1 MNNRYRQAGK
11 FWKENMIDE
20 KITKERHR
28 INQEYLDRLENDI
41 SRYWSNA
48 NNWLLDLVLFIFKTF
63 DNVLKQIPEDEQS
76 SPLYKVISELH
87 QRSVNHAKTT
97 CLLLKGDPIDTAVF
111 QWRSLY
117 EAEVR
122 TTFFLIKRFHSLKE
136 AQAIAERLL
145 RYSEL
150 MRKKKILEDKLIQKT
165 EEEKKEKDNVY
176 RQLGRMGNFKAD
188 YNWYGH
194 ASFEALCKFCISK
207 QQNSISDPTGN
218 IQGSFAS
225 HVSFER
231 RLYHITNSVGHLNPM
246 GENYSHS
253 QVRAL
258 LIISTAKK
266 LANISRNCLLS
277 LCGINT
283 EADNAGYWHIL
294 DKYIAKIEQEVICA
308 TKKIEADIENS
319 TSPPSNILFP

>member
-1 MNNRYRQAGK
+1 MDHRQTLSGHDG
-11 FWKENMIDE
+11 F
-20 KITKERHR
+20 KIKSLTPISRSYNFTELFG
-28 INQEYLDRLENDI
+28 LDRL
-41 SRYWSNA
+41 
-48 NNWLLDLVLFIFKTF
+48 LDLILFVFKTF
-63 DNVLKQIPEDEQS
+63 DDALKQIPEDEQS

-87 QRSVNHAKTT
+87 QRAVNHAKTT

-122 TTFFLIKRFHSLKE
+122 TTFFFIKRSHSLKE
-136 AQAIAERLL
+136 AQKIAERLL

-150 MRKKKILEDKLIQKT
+150 MRKKKVLKDKFIQKT

-176 RQLGRMGNFKAD
+176 RQLSELGNLKAD

-194 ASFEALCKFCISK
+194 ESFEALCKFCISN

-218 IQGSFAS
+218 IQGNFAS
-225 HVSFER
+225 HISLER
-231 RLYHITNSVGHLNPM
+231 RLYHITNSIGHLNPM

-258 LIISTAKK
+258 LIISTAIK
-266 LANISRNCLLS
+266 LANISKNCLLS
-277 LCGINT
+277 LSGINT
-283 EADNAGYWHIL
+283 EANYAGYWYIL
-294 DKYIAKIEQEVICA
+294 DKYIAKIQQEAISA
-308 TKKIEADIENS
+308 TQKIEVDIENPI
-319 TSPPSNILFP
+319 SPPSNILFP

>member
-1 MNNRYRQAGK
+1 MNNRYRQAEK
-11 FWKENMIDE
+11 FWKENMMDE
-20 KITKERHR
+20 KVREERHR
-28 INQEYLDRLENDI
+28 ANQEYLDSRENDI

-48 NNWLLDLVLFIFKTF
+48 NNWLLDLILFVFQTF
-63 DNVLKQIPEDEQS
+63 DNVLKQIPEDKQS

-122 TTFFLIKRFHSLKE
+122 TTFFLVKRSHSLKE
-136 AQAIAERLL
+136 AEKIAERLL

-150 MRKKKILEDKLIQKT
+150 MRKKKFLEDKFIQKT
-165 EEEKKEKDNVY
+165 EEEKKEKDNIY
-176 RQLGRMGNFKAD
+176 RQLSELGN

-194 ASFEALCKFCISK
+194 ESFEALCKFCISK
-207 QQNSISDPTGN
+207 LQNSISDPTGN
-218 IQGSFAS
+218 IQGDFAS
-225 HVSFER
+225 HVSLER

-253 QVRAL
+253 QIRAL
-258 LIISTAKK
+258 LIISTAMK
-266 LANISRNCLLS
+266 LANISKNCLLS

-308 TKKIEADIENS
+308 SKKIEADIENPI
-319 TSPPSNILFP
+319 SPPSNILFP